1 VSETWGSRSRLVL
14 LAAFAPL
21 AAALACEPQRA
32 GVQDAA
38 PAESAPAA
46 VASADVADPGERMA
60 RWERSRSAA
69 LRIPC
74 RAIAVDGEVLA
85 EAAPD
90 GGTQTGGP
98 QTGGPEAAGGAQVGG
113 ARLATDAEIPGELWL
128 SLGRDARLVAKD
140 PRTTRETS
148 FQGPARVR
156 ACVAHRE
163 ESWLLSGRFESAIGA
178 GETPGAEEWVVT
190 PFGVVRYLA
199 AKLAVDVRAKDA
211 VAAVGSG
218 IAFLWLDDGV
228 RASPARP
235 RSAGASA
242 GASASADSGAG
253 AGADL
258 GLAGADGGSGPA
270 LDDDAWLRMG
280 EGEVTL
286 SGTARPPTQAARASV
301 DRCAGL
307 AQRAQELAA
316 ALFAGS
322 GNADGSTAKEQM
334 RTRRQARAA
343 CAVAALRVDT
353 LPPSA
358 RAGHD
363 VREMSAR
370 LDHASAAWAA
380 PPAAG
385 LRP

>member
-1 VSETWGSRSRLVL
+1 VSETWGSRSRLVP

-69 LRIPC
+69 VQIPC

-90 GGTQTGGP
+90 GGTQRGGPPTGGP
-98 QTGGPEAAGGAQVGG
+98 GAAGGAQVGG

-163 ESWLLSGRFESAIGA
+163 ESWLTAGRFESAIGA

-199 AKLAVDVRAKDA
+199 AKVAVDVRAKDV

-228 RASPARP
+228 RANPARP
-235 RSAGASA
+235 RSA
-242 GASASADSGAG
+242 DAG
-253 AGADL
+253 AGAAL
-258 GLAGADGGSGPA
+258 GLGGADGGSGPA
-270 LDDDAWLRMG
+270 LDDDGWLRMG

-307 AQRAQELAA
+307 AQRARELAA

-343 CAVAALRVDT
+343 CAVAALRVNT

-358 RAGHD
+358 GAGPD

-385 LRP
+385 PRP